1 MGKQPGSLS
10 LPKLLPNIFTTI
22 GLCSGLT
29 GIRFALEADWE
40 NAVFLILI
48 AACFDMIDGLS
59 ARLLKAFS
67 PFGAELDSLADTISF
82 GVAPA
87 IITYLYIEK
96 GGIEGP
102 LLAWYWMPCLFF
114 SACNAFRLAR
124 FNVMHLG
131 EDETKS
137 TKSYFVGMPAPAAA
151 GLVLMPL
158 GFDNILVGFQ
168 EPAQDVNAEAARVL
182 MHYPTWI
189 IGWVIIVSLLM
200 ISRLPTFSFRNVRFN
215 VPRNK
220 ALIVLLAVCSCVPLL
235 INKTWIFLFSLGV
248 LYFLSIPFAY
258 WTHRKDAA

>member
-1 MGKQPGSLS
+1 MGKQAGSLS

-29 GIRFALEADWE
+29 GIRFALEGQWE

-87 IITYLYIEK
+87 IITYLWIRSPIVASQQVY
-96 GGIEGP
+96 
-102 LLAWYWMPCLFF
+102 LLEWYWMPVLFF
-114 SACNAFRLAR
+114 AACNAFRLAR
-124 FNVMHLG
+124 FNVMHLD

-158 GFDNILVGFQ
+158 GFDFILARFG
-168 EPAQDVNAEAARVL
+168 QDPLLSN
-182 MHYPTWI
+182 YPNWI
-189 IGWVIIVSLLM
+189 IGWVIVVSLLM
-200 ISRLPTFSFRNVRFN
+200 ISRIPTFSFRNVRFN
-215 VPRNK
+215 VARNR
-220 ALIVLLAVCSCVPLL
+220 ALIVLLAVLL
-235 INKTWIFLFSLGV
+235 SVAVFMKEKWIFLFSLGV
-248 LYFLSIPFAY
+248 LYFLSIPFSY
-258 WTHRKDAA
+258 WTHRKDSSS

>member
-96 GGIEGP
+96 GGVEGP

-131 EDETKS
+131 EGETKS
-137 TKSYFVGMPAPAAA
+137 TKSYFVGMPAP
-151 GLVLMPL
+151 
-158 GFDNILVGFQ
+158 
-168 EPAQDVNAEAARVL
+168 
-182 MHYPTWI
+182 
-189 IGWVIIVSLLM
+189 VSYTHLT
-200 ISRLPTFSFRNVRFN
+200 LPT
-215 VPRNK
+215 K
-220 ALIVLLAVCSCVPLL
+220 A
-235 INKTWIFLFSLGV
+235 
-248 LYFLSIPFAY
+248 
-258 WTHRKDAA
+258 